1 MVKLFWRRQ
10 KHSFADL
17 KIREKK
23 LLFFWRLHFLLD
35 FGVLSVRIL
44 EAYFQSWN
52 AASED
57 VSSSSSSSSTTWTFD
72 FQIEIGYR
80 QRRAHTSAQCRNK
93 YAASWSDILQK
104 IFGEILAKLEQYF
117 SSLGNIFSK
126 KIGQYFPVW
135 PIFFNL
141 ADIFLNL
148 AQYFSSLGNIFKNSS
163 LFFQFGHYLSNSANF
178 CQIWLIFFQFGFLQI
193 WSHCR

>member
-1 MVKLFWRRQ
+1 MLHLKMLVLLLLLLRQ
-10 KHSFADL
+10 L
-17 KIREKK
+17 G
-23 LLFFWRLHFLLD
+23 RL
-35 FGVLSVRIL
+35 
-44 EAYFQSWN
+44 
-52 AASED
+52 
-57 VSSSSSSSSTTWTFD
+57 TFRLRLVTD
-72 FQIEIGYR
+72 R
-80 QRRAHTSAQCRNK
+80 DAHTHPPNAEISMQRVEA
-93 YAASWSDILQK
+93 
-104 IFGEILAKLEQYF
+104 IFFKRFLAKFWLN
-117 SSLGNIFSK
+117 LNNI
-126 KIGQYFPVW
+126 FPVW

>member
-1 MVKLFWRRQ
+1 MLHLKMLVLLLLLLRQ
-10 KHSFADL
+10 L
-17 KIREKK
+17 G
-23 LLFFWRLHFLLD
+23 RL
-35 FGVLSVRIL
+35 
-44 EAYFQSWN
+44 
-52 AASED
+52 
-57 VSSSSSSSSTTWTFD
+57 TFRLRLVTD
-72 FQIEIGYR
+72 R
-80 QRRAHTSAQCRNK
+80 DAHTHPPNAEISMQRVEA
-93 YAASWSDILQK
+93 
-104 IFGEILAKLEQYF
+104 IFFKRFLAKFWLHL
-117 SSLGNIFSK
+117 SNIFPVWAIFFK
-126 KIGQYFPVW
+126 KFGQYFPVW